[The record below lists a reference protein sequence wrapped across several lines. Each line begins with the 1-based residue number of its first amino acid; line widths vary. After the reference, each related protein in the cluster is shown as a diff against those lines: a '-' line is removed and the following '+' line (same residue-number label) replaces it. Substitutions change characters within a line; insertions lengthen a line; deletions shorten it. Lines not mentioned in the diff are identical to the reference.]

1 MKYKINIEN
10 LTKKLDEN
18 IVLDNINI
26 TFEEGKVY
34 GIVGRN
40 GSGKSLLFKTICG
53 FLTPTSGNV
62 FINDIDIYEKDV
74 FPPSTR
80 ALIEKPN
87 FINSLSGFQNL
98 KLLAD
103 INKLI
108 GDKEIDDSLKLVNL
122 YNEKNKKFGKYSL
135 GMKQKLGI
143 ASVIMENPKI
153 IILDEPF
160 NGIDKSSIEQIKKYL
175 LNIKSEKIII
185 IASHIESDINDLCD
199 EIYEMDLGKIIKEM
213 KIKNA

>member
-199 EIYEMDLGKIIKEM
+199 EIYEMDLGKIISN
-213 KIKNA
+213 KN